1 MEFSRQNTGM
11 DWHFLLK
18 EIFSTQGLN
27 LCLLHCKKILYHW
40 ATKEALISRVHIF
53 SVTYQANIDLDH
65 LAEVV
70 LLLFHSPFSYH
81 TSEESHY
88 VSWSAELYSTYLRL
102 DYVLKLFGIFR
113 HERYVPD
120 CLPASLIPSF
130 LLPSLL
136 PSFLLSQL
144 FISVWTNGYSYS
156 GW

>member
-88 VSWSAELYSTYLRL
+88 VNILESQIQPPWKWIIHIKWSFSMQGIYISSFIYLFTDLFMLTSWLTDSILTR
-102 DYVLKLFGIFR
+102 V
-113 HERYVPD
+113 
-120 CLPASLIPSF
+120 
-130 LLPSLL
+130 
-136 PSFLLSQL
+136 
-144 FISVWTNGYSYS
+144 
-156 GW
+156 